1 VQAGAAAVTPL
12 VEHLFRESAGHLVAA
27 LARRLGPA
35 HVGLAEDI
43 VQDALLAALR
53 TWPFQGVPD
62 DPAAWL
68 FRVAQRRALDAVRRD
83 ATLRRKAPLVE
94 AWHEEARREAAGAG
108 AALPDDELALVFA
121 CCHPAVPADAGVAL
135 ALKTVGGFGVGEIAR
150 MFLTT
155 EATVAQR
162 LVRAKRRLREAR
174 VPIAVPEVED
184 ELRARRPAV
193 LDTLYLLFT
202 EGYAAGE
209 GTALVRA
216 ELCGEALRLALL
228 VAAHPATR
236 CPEAHALVALLSLQA
251 ARLPARTDAA
261 GEPVLLADQDRS
273 RWDRALVARGFH
285 HLERAAGGAVLTR
298 FHLEA
303 QIAACHAAAPSVA
316 ETDWPQVLGAYD
328 ALQALTPS
336 PVTQVHRAVAVGML
350 HGAPAALAALDAID
364 DAAVPARYAW
374 YHAVRAHWLREA
386 GDAAGAADAYRHALA
401 LGGTVPARAFLA
413 ARLAETERATR

>member
-1 VQAGAAAVTPL
+1 MTVDGAVTPL

-83 ATLRRKAPLVE
+83 ATLRRKAALVE
-94 AWHEEARREAAGAG
+94 EWHEDVLRPAARAGS
-108 AALPDDELALVFA
+108 ALADDELALTFA

-155 EATVAQR
+155 EPTIAQR

-174 VPIAVPEVED
+174 VPIAVPDTDD

-209 GTALVRA
+209 GASLVRA

-236 CPEAHALVALLSLQA
+236 CPEAHALVALLCLQS

-261 GEPVLLADQDRS
+261 GEPVLLADQDRGL
-273 RWDRALVARGFH
+273 WDRALIARGFH
-285 HLERAAGGAVLTR
+285 HLERAAGGDVLTR

-316 ETDWPQVLGAYD
+316 DTDWAQVLAAYD
-328 ALQALTPS
+328 ALQALAPS
-336 PVTQVHRAVAVGML
+336 PVSQVHRAVAVGMVY
-350 HGAPAALAALDAID
+350 GAGAALAALDAIGD
-364 DAAVPARYAW
+364 TSVSARYAW
-374 YHAVRAHWLREA
+374 YHTVRAHWLREV
-386 GDAAGAADAYRHALA
+386 GDAAAAADAYRRALA
-401 LGGTVPARAFLA
+401 LGGTTPARAFLA
-413 ARLAETERATR
+413 ARLAQAERATNE